1 MLSEVEI
8 LLPTMDE
15 HMTIRHIKEKIQK
28 FVNVRKWEQYHNP
41 KDLAEA
47 ICIEAAELLEVFQW
61 ATVEEAS
68 SWKNVPSKISKIKD
82 ELADVLIYCFS
93 MANVLDIDISEII
106 LEKLGKDEVKYP
118 VDKYFGRAR
127 LE

>member
-1 MLSEVEI
+1 MPL
-8 LLPTMDE
+8 DE
-15 HMTIRHIKEKIQK
+15 HTTIQQIREKIQN
-28 FVNVRKWEQYHNP
+28 FVSARKWEQYHNP

-47 ICIEAAELLEVFQW
+47 ICIEAAELLQIFQW

-68 SWKNVPSKISKIKD
+68 SWKNVPSKMDRIRE
-82 ELADVLIYCFS
+82 ELADVFIYCLS
-93 MANVLDIDISEII
+93 MANVLEIDISEAI
-106 LEKLGKDEVKYP
+106 LQKLSKNEVKYP